1 LGQSL
6 QSGTCVIRNA
16 RIVLPDLVI
25 SQGYLEIVEG
35 RIVKIAEGEAPSTSA
50 QSIFDAQN
58 ATLTPG
64 FIDLHVHGGNG
75 GTFNSIDPIEHNLA
89 REFHL
94 KNGTTSML
102 ATTHTTEF
110 ATLLEI
116 LKSLSLSS
124 KTSNSGSKVLGIHT
138 EGPFISEYKPGAHV
152 VSQLRAGNLSEI
164 DEVISAAEDFIE
176 MVTVAPE
183 IPGGL
188 ELIKYL
194 TSKQIISALGH
205 TNATYVQAVA
215 GIKAGARSTTH
226 LFNAMSALSHRD
238 PGAVGA
244 ILDHDEIFAELILDG
259 IHIDEAIFRIAL
271 KCKGIDRINLITDAT
286 SLAGFPD
293 GNYGE
298 LPDRAVTKIGGKI
311 VVSGTE
317 TLAGSALDMNMV
329 YQNAAKFA
337 PLSLSELSK
346 ITSLNA
352 AKVLGK
358 EAEIGSIQIGKLA
371 DLVLLD
377 SEFNACATMIEGEWK
392 YVNEDWKAA
401 LSGK

>member
-1 LGQSL
+1 MQLGN
-6 QSGTCVIRNA
+6 CVIKNA
-16 RIVLPDLVI
+16 RIVLPESVI
-25 SQGYLEIVEG
+25 SNGFLEIVDG
-35 RIVKIAEGEAPSTSA
+35 RIVRISAGEISSRSTGL
-50 QSIFDAQN
+50 IFDVQK

-75 GTFNSIDPIEHNLA
+75 GTFNSVDPTEHILA

-94 KNGTTSML
+94 KNGTTSMF
-102 ATTHTTEF
+102 ATTYTTDF
-110 ATLLEI
+110 PTSLAI
-116 LKSLSLSS
+116 LKSLSMSS
-124 KTSNSGSKVLGIHT
+124 RANPRGSKVLGIHT
-138 EGPFISEYKPGAHV
+138 EGPFISEHKPGAHIV
-152 VSQLRAGNLSEI
+152 ALLRSGNLSEI
-164 DEVISAAEDFIE
+164 DEVISAADDFIA

-194 TSKQIISALGH
+194 SSKKIISAIGH
-205 TNATYVQAVA
+205 TNATYAQVIA

-244 ILDHDEIFAELILDG
+244 ILDSNEIFAELILDG

-271 KCKGIDRINLITDAT
+271 KSKGIDRINLVTDAT
-286 SLAGFPD
+286 YLAGFPD
-293 GNYGE
+293 GDYGT
-298 LPDRAVTKIGGKI
+298 LPDRAVTKRGDKI
-311 VVSGTE
+311 VVAGTN

-329 YQNAAKFA
+329 YKNAAKFSQ
-337 PLSLSELSK
+337 LSQPELSK

-352 AKVLGK
+352 AKISGN
-358 EAEIGSIQIGKLA
+358 EADIGSIEVGKLA

-377 SEFNACATMIEGEWK
+377 AEYNACATMIEGQWQHISTEWQ
-392 YVNEDWKAA
+392 AA
-401 LSGK
+401 LSH

>member
-1 LGQSL
+1 M
-6 QSGTCVIRNA
+6 QSGTSVIKNA
-16 RIVLPDLVI
+16 RIVLPESVI
-25 SQGYLEIVEG
+25 SNGFLEIIDG
-35 RIVKIAEGEAPSTSA
+35 RITRISDGEFSPSSTEL
-50 QSIFDAQN
+50 IFDAKK

-75 GTFNSIDPIEHNLA
+75 GTFNSIVPAEHNLA

-110 ATLLEI
+110 SNLLAI
-116 LKSLSLSS
+116 LKSLANSS
-124 KTSNSGSKVLGIHT
+124 RSNQGGSKVLGIHT
-138 EGPFISEYKPGAHV
+138 EGPFISESKPGAHV
-152 VSQLRAGNLSEI
+152 VAQLKTGNLSEV
-164 DEVISAAEDFIE
+164 DEVIAASADFIK

-188 ELIKYL
+188 EMISYL
-194 TSKQIISALGH
+194 VNNNIIPAIGH
-205 TNATYVQAVA
+205 TNATYAQADA

-244 ILDHDEIFAELILDG
+244 VLDSNEIFAELILDG

-271 KCKGIDRINLITDAT
+271 KSKGIDRINLITDAT

-293 GNYGE
+293 GDYGA
-298 LPDRAVTKIGGKI
+298 LPDRAVTKTGGKI
-311 VVSGTE
+311 VVAGTD

-329 YQNAAKFA
+329 YKNAAKFA
-337 PLSLSELSK
+337 QLTLPELSK

-352 AKVLGK
+352 AKILGQ
-358 EAEIGSIQIGKLA
+358 ESQIGSLEVGKLA

-377 SEFNACATMIEGEWK
+377 AEFNACATMIEGQWK
-392 YVNEDWKAA
+392 HVSAGWET
-401 LSGK
+401 LSR

>member
-1 LGQSL
+1 
-6 QSGTCVIRNA
+6 
-16 RIVLPDLVI
+16 LPDSVI

-35 RIVKIAEGEAPSTSA
+35 RIVKIAEGEAHSSSTDLV
-50 QSIFDAQN
+50 FDAQK

-75 GTFNSIDPIEHNLA
+75 GAFTSIDPAEHNLA

-102 ATTHTTEF
+102 ASTHTTEF
-110 ATLLEI
+110 SSLLAI
-116 LKSLSLSS
+116 LSS
-124 KTSNSGSKVLGIHT
+124 LAASSRSNKSGSKVLGIHT
-138 EGPFISEYKPGAHV
+138 EGPFISEHKPGAHV
-152 VSQLRAGNLSEI
+152 VAQLKAADLSAI
-164 DEVISAAEDFIE
+164 DQVISAADNFIS

-188 ELIKYL
+188 ELITYL
-194 TSKQIISALGH
+194 TKKNIISAIGH
-205 TNATYVQAVA
+205 TNATYTQAVA

-238 PGAVGA
+238 PGTVGA

-259 IHIDEAIFRIAL
+259 IHLDEAIFRIAL
-271 KCKGIDRINLITDAT
+271 KCKGVDRINLITDAT
-286 SLAGFPD
+286 SLAGLPD

-298 LPDRAVTKIGGKI
+298 VPDRAVTKTGGKI
-311 VVSGTE
+311 VVAGTE

-329 YQNAAKFA
+329 YKNAAKFA

-346 ITSLNA
+346 ISSLNA
-352 AKVLGK
+352 AKILGMDS
-358 EAEIGSIQIGKLA
+358 EIGSIQIGKLA

-377 SEFNACATMIEGEWK
+377 SELNARATMIEGQWQ
-392 YVNEDWKAA
+392 YINDDWKAA
-401 LSGK
+401 LSSK